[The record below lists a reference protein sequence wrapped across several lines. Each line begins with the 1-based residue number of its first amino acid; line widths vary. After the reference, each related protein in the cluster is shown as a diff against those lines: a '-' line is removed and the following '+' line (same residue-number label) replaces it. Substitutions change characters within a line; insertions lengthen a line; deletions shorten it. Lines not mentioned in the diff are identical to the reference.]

1 MVISVSI
8 LLSYG
13 CGTVVDLPPLMAW
26 LLFRRRYDVMID
38 FGLAPEQE
46 AAVKTAH
53 QIAEEMFR
61 PISRYY
67 DEHEHESPQELID
80 TLWEKRREGSLF
92 GGLDIIA
99 ALRAEEICWG
109 DAGLYLC
116 VPTPGL
122 GGAAIFATGTREQLE
137 RFLGGYNDGGPKW
150 GAMAMTEAGCGSD
163 TSAIT
168 TTAVRDGDD
177 WVLNGE
183 KIFVT
188 WGKRALEE
196 PGGLIVV
203 WATVDKSAGRAG
215 MKSFVV
221 PAGTPGVRVEK
232 LEKKLGIRASDT
244 ATVVFEDCRIPYE
257 NILGSPEVRKVDKA
271 ETAGFKKAMAT
282 FDATRPIVAAMALG
296 VGRAALDFVKET
308 LEKEDI
314 EIRYGLPRHKLSA
327 LERDVMEMES
337 NYKAAKLLTL
347 RSLWLMSQLQPNSL
361 EASMAKAKAG
371 LAVTKITQK
380 AVELMGPLGYSR
392 KCLLEKW
399 MRDAKINDIFE
410 GTGQINMLVVARRVL
425 DYSRDQ
431 LK

>member
-1 MVISVSI
+1 
-8 LLSYG
+8 
-13 CGTVVDLPPLMAW
+13 
-26 LLFRRRYDVMID
+26 MID
-38 FGLAPEQE
+38 FEMTPEQKETVAE
-46 AAVKTAH
+46 AHKVAV
-53 QIAEEMFR
+53 ELFR

-67 DEHEHESPQELID
+67 DEHEHTSPKELID
-80 TLWEKRREGSLF
+80 KLWEGRLKGSLF
-92 GGLDIIA
+92 GGLDMTA
-99 ALRAEEICWG
+99 ALRTEEICWG

-116 VPTPGL
+116 SPSPGL
-122 GGAAIFATGTREQLE
+122 GGAAVFASGTPEQIQ
-137 RFLGGYNDGGPKW
+137 RFLGDYNEDGPKW

-168 TTAVRDGDD
+168 TTAVRDGDE

-188 WGKRALEE
+188 YGKKAIVDSK
-196 PGGLIVV
+196 GFVVV

-215 MKSFVV
+215 MKPFVV
-221 PAGTPGVRVEK
+221 TAGTPGARVEK
-232 LEKKLGIRASDT
+232 MEKKLGIKASDT
-244 ATVVFEDCRIPYE
+244 VTIVFDNCRIPFE
-257 NILGSPEVRKVDKA
+257 NILGNPEVRKIDKTG
-271 ETAGFKKAMAT
+271 TAGFKKAMAT
-282 FDATRPIVAAMALG
+282 FDVTRPLIAAQALG

-308 LEKEDI
+308 LEKEGI
-314 EIRYGLPRHKLSA
+314 KIRYGLHRNKLTS

-337 NYKAAKLLTL
+337 NYKAAKLLML
-347 RSLWLMSQLQPNSL
+347 RAFSLMGQMLPNSL

-380 AVELMGPLGYSR
+380 AVEIMGPLGYSR

-399 MRDAKINDIFE
+399 MRDGKINDIFE

-425 DYSRDQ
+425 EFSREQ

>member
-1 MVISVSI
+1 
-8 LLSYG
+8 
-13 CGTVVDLPPLMAW
+13 
-26 LLFRRRYDVMID
+26 MID
-38 FGLAPEQE
+38 FEPTPEQKEAIE
-46 AAVKTAH
+46 AAHKF
-53 QIAEEMFR
+53 AEEKFR
-61 PISRYY
+61 PVSRHY

-80 TLWEKRREGSLF
+80 MMWKRRREGALAI
-92 GGLDIIA
+92 GLDITA
-99 ALRAEEICWG
+99 ALRAEELCWG
-109 DAGLYLC
+109 DAGLHLC
-116 VPTPGL
+116 IPGPGL
-122 GGAAIFATGTREQLE
+122 GGAAVFASGTKEQME
-137 RFLGGYNDGGPKW
+137 RFLTRFNEGKPKW

-168 TTAVRDGDD
+168 ATAVRDGDE

-188 WGKRALEE
+188 WGKRAVEDSD
-196 PGGLIVV
+196 GFVVV

-221 PAGTPGVRVEK
+221 EAGTPGMRVEK

-244 ATVVFEDCRIPYE
+244 ATIVFDNCRIPYE
-257 NILGSPEVRKVDKA
+257 NILGSPEVRKVDK
-271 ETAGFKKAMAT
+271 TGTKGFKGAMAT
-282 FDATRPIVAAMALG
+282 FDATRPIVAAQALG

-308 LEKEDI
+308 LEKEGVK
-314 EIRYGLPRHKLSA
+314 IRYGMPRQKLTA
-327 LERDVMEMES
+327 LERDVMDMEA

-347 RSLWLMSQLQPNSL
+347 RSLWMMSQFQANSL

-371 LAVTKITQK
+371 LAITKITQK

-392 KCLLEKW
+392 KNLLEKW
-399 MRDAKINDIFE
+399 MRDAKINDLFE
-410 GTGQINMLVVARRVL
+410 GTGQINMLIVARRVL